1 VKVDGTVAGRDI
13 TQTTTGA
20 GAEGAF
26 DLQQLQSVLTELQA
40 ALDQLPDA
48 PAGDV
53 EDARDELRKAGEA
66 AQQGDTDRTVKKLQG
81 AEAILHTIGENL
93 PAALALGQ
101 TVGLLVGKVMGI
113 A

>member
-1 VKVDGTVAGRDI
+1 MRGVAEGSGGTGINFGSNNQFRDVKVDGTVAGRDI

-66 AQQGDTDRTVKKLQG
+66 AQQGDTDRTVKK
-81 AEAILHTIGENL
+81 
-93 PAALALGQ
+93 
-101 TVGLLVGKVMGI
+101 
-113 A
+113 